1 MKAMTTPRR
10 RWIGAATLGVVGLL
24 LAGCASESS
33 ESSESGD
40 PAATLEETKAPDGTE
55 LQKVTLTAAA
65 IRRLG
70 IEFAPVTVRRA
81 DLVVPYGAV
90 VYDPDGGTW
99 VYTQPGPRSF
109 LRERVTVR
117 EIVGKEAFL
126 SAGPEPGTEVV
137 ARATPMLYG
146 AEQEIGA

>member
-1 MKAMTTPRR
+1 MRATTVHRSRAIRMTAALF
-10 RWIGAATLGVVGLL
+10 IG
-24 LAGCASESS
+24 LALASCASESS
-33 ESSESGD
+33 DSESSGD
-40 PAATLEETKAPDGTE
+40 PAATLEEVKAPDGTE
-55 LQKVTLTAAA
+55 LHKVTLTAPA

-70 IEFAPVTVRRA
+70 VTFAPVAARGG

-90 VYDPDGGTW
+90 VYDPEGGTW

-117 EIVGKEAFL
+117 EIVGNEAFL

-137 ARATPMLYG
+137 SRATPMLYG